1 MSNTYNM
8 LLDFLK
14 NKAEVILCCIFL
26 KIYGGFL
33 KKCFFTKK
41 RESFLKFKFFH
52 KKKALRIQKIT
63 KNTLVIDL
71 LTAKSRMIDTS
82 CKSESSK

>member
-8 LLDFLK
+8 LADFLK
-14 NKAEVILCCIFL
+14 NKAEVILCCIFV

-33 KKCFFTKK
+33 EKCFFTKK

-52 KKKALRIQKIT
+52 KKKGT
-63 KNTLVIDL
+63 ENSKNN
-71 LTAKSRMIDTS
+71 
-82 CKSESSK
+82 